1 MPAPERSSAEFGSF
15 YRATVASL
23 RGYLARVLSSRLDAE
38 DVAHDAYA
46 RVYAAMHGQVV
57 AQPRAFLFT
66 TARRLA
72 FNQLRRRRSTPL
84 QEMTP
89 GAADLATSGAPSA
102 ERLLVARE
110 DWARIE
116 RELARMPPGCRD
128 VLLLCKLERL
138 SHAEIAS
145 RLGIAVSTVEKRHT
159 RALRHLR
166 DIVAT
171 EQKERPPESSVCAEE
186 KAR

>member
-1 MPAPERSSAEFGSF
+1 MPDPEPNPVEFSSF

-23 RGYLARVLSSRLDAE
+23 RGYLARVLSSRPDAE

-46 RVYAAMHGQVV
+46 RVYAAMRGQMI
-57 AQPRAFLFT
+57 ARPRAFLFT

-72 FNQLRRRRSTPL
+72 FNQLRRRRATPL
-84 QEMTP
+84 DEMTSRDTE
-89 GAADLATSGAPSA
+89 GAASGAPSA
-102 ERLLVARE
+102 ERILVARE
-110 DWARIE
+110 EWARIE
-116 RELARMPPGCRD
+116 RELALMPPGSRD

-138 SHAEIAS
+138 SHAEIAT
-145 RLGIAVSTVEKRHT
+145 RLGISVSTVEKRHI

-171 EQKERPPESSVCAEE
+171 EQNSEASAAAGRMEE
-186 KAR
+186 VP

>member
-1 MPAPERSSAEFGSF
+1 MSVPEPSSAEFGSF

-23 RGYLARVLSSRLDAE
+23 RGYLARVLSSRFDAE

-46 RVYAAMHGQVV
+46 WVYAAMSGQLIVR
-57 AQPRAFLFT
+57 PRAFLFT

-84 QEMTP
+84 EEMTA
-89 GAADLATSGAPSA
+89 GAANLAASGAPSV
-102 ERLLVARE
+102 ERLLIARE

-116 RELARMPPGCRD
+116 RELALMPPGCQA

-138 SHAEIAS
+138 SHAEIAA

-171 EQKERPPESSVCAEE
+171 DQMESAPARPMGAEE
-186 KAR
+186 AQ